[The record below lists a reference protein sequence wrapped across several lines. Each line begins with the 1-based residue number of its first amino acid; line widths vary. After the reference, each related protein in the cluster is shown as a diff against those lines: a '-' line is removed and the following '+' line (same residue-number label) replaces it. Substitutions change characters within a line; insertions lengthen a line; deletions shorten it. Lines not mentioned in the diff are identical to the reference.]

1 MTLRILFCS
10 FDELFLLLLL
20 FVSSL
25 MIMVY
30 LDRQQD
36 IALINRQLRTHC
48 CRNVSLLM
56 KIFFSFS
63 ETIEFLSA
71 LIRNRCR
78 DIQMHCLVNIRSI
91 TSDRSLHFLMI
102 MFVLRDF
109 LDYQMCSWSISSK
122 DVFSFSSFGSHF
134 TKTSFDFRTFFSLN
148 NGDE

>member
-10 FDELFLLLLL
+10 FAEIFLL
-20 FVSSL
+20 FVSFL

-36 IALINRQLRTHC
+36 IALINRQLRTQC
-48 CRNVSLLM
+48 CRNVFLLM

-78 DIQMHCLVNIRSI
+78 DIQMHSLVNIRSI
-91 TSDRSLHFLMI
+91 TSDRSLHFLII

-122 DVFSFSSFGSHF
+122 DVFFSFF
-134 TKTSFDFRTFFSLN
+134 FFSCFTFHK
-148 NGDE
+148 DKFRF